1 MDENTAE
8 TLDGALLRRYLLGEA
23 TEDEEARVERHLLTA
38 AAGLE
43 DLEMAEDDLIEA
55 CARGDLPEA
64 ERKRVLAGLAA
75 SSAGRAR
82 LALARDLAYVADGEP
97 GTLVNLRAPAPRPP
111 RRPWSGWRLQIAA
124 LAAALVLAVATGG
137 VWRAMHPGRS
147 DLSPAVFELSM
158 AAERG
163 SARMPELEVPSGSR
177 RVELR
182 LALDEHET
190 YRAYRAVL
198 RDAAGRTVASAR
210 GLALQR
216 TPTGPEIV
224 LDLPAADLPPGR
236 YEVAVQ
242 GERARG
248 PIEDVAWKEF
258 AVIR

>member
-8 TLDGALLRRYLLGEA
+8 TLDDALLRRYLLGEA
-23 TEDEEARVERHLLTA
+23 TEDEESRVERHLLTA

-43 DLEMAEDDLIEA
+43 NLEMAEDDLIEA

-97 GTLVNLRAPAPRPP
+97 GTLVNLRAPAPR
-111 RRPWSGWRLQIAA
+111 RPWSGWRLQVAA

-147 DLSPAVFELSM
+147 ALSPAVFELSM

-163 SARMPELEVPSGSR
+163 SARMPELKVPSGSP

-198 RDAAGRTVASAR
+198 RDAAGRAVASAR